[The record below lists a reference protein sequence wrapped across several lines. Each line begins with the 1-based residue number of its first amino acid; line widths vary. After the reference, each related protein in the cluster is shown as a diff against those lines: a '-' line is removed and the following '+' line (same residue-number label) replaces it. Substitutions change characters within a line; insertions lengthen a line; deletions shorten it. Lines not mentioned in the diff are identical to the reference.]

1 MKYTVLLLYPDYA
14 TDNFGQDTYMTCVE
28 AESVA
33 SAQVLAQQECAG
45 GYGDSIGLGDGDQRP
60 DDFAVLMVIE
70 GDHQDIK
77 E

>member
-14 TDNFGQDTYMTCVE
+14 TGNFGEDTYMTCVE

-33 SAQVLAQQECAG
+33 SAQVLAQQECASN
-45 GYGDSIGLGDGDQRP
+45 YGESVGEPDQRP
-60 DDFAVLMVIE
+60 YDFGVLMVIE

>member
-1 MKYTVLLLYPDYA
+1 MKYTVLLLYPDY
-14 TDNFGQDTYMTCVE
+14 TTNNFGQETYMTCVE

-33 SAQVLAQQECAG
+33 SAQVLAQQEVAE
-45 GYGDSIGLGDGDQRP
+45 YWEP
-60 DDFAVLMVIE
+60 EKFEDFAVLMVIE